1 MKPLPRFGLTA
12 IGATLGAMSL
22 TLMGCAGPAY
32 SELYGTRYHRATMD
46 TYPVTVT
53 RVDDQAYVERPVRVE
68 PGQRKVSVQGPPGG
82 GQNVGSIH
90 TIDLDVKACTRYYLV
105 AVKDN
110 RLAQDFT
117 VKVDHEEPMGG
128 CRPPA

>member
-1 MKPLPRFGLTA
+1 MNPLPRFGFTT
-12 IGATLGAMSL
+12 IGAALGALSL
-22 TLMGCAGPAY
+22 TLMGCAGPTY
-32 SELYGTRYHRATMD
+32 SELYGTRYHPQTID
-46 TYPVTVT
+46 TYPVMVT
-53 RVDDQAYVERPVRVE
+53 SVDGRDFLERPVRVV
-68 PGQRKVSVQGPPGG
+68 PGMRKVSVQAPPGG
-82 GQNVGSIH
+82 GQSVGSVR

-117 VKVDHEEPMGG
+117 VKVDYEEPMGG